1 MTEVCRSL
9 PCARPQAVTVPRY
22 FVWAMALASVW
33 LPTESTTAPQR
44 SFWNGLPGSDSSLRL
59 MKSSAPSV
67 VSIFTTR
74 DALQALPALSERGVE
89 RLLHVYGGRAAGIA
103 AIAGQRPELCGC
115 IDAAA
120 TLPAA
125 EIAFVIAEELPRT
138 LTDIVYRRMMIGL
151 DADQGRPHY
160 AKIAEL
166 AAAEFGWDAN
176 RSADE
181 LRSLHAFSDSLRV
194 GPV

>member
-1 MTEVCRSL
+1 M
-9 PCARPQAVTVPRY
+9 P
-22 FVWAMALASVW
+22 
-33 LPTESTTAPQR
+33 
-44 SFWNGLPGSDSSLRL
+44 
-59 MKSSAPSV
+59 
-67 VSIFTTR
+67 
-74 DALQALPALSERGVE
+74 
-89 RLLHVYGGRAAGIA
+89 
-103 AIAGQRPELCGC
+103 
-115 IDAAA
+115 
-120 TLPAA
+120 PAA